1 MLAPTFSPRAP
12 WAIRQV
18 SDPRVIIPG
27 NRNSPCG
34 CAVFMF
40 SFCNVVHTPI
50 KWQLD
55 RNDDTP
61 MDIHIY
67 IYMSLYAYISYIYH
81 YIYMSLYTYISLYIY
96 IYIII
101 YIYVY
106 HYIYIH
112 KYILFNRII
121 TDAELPSQEVHN
133 ETPRITR
140 QEAFQAG
147 IVLWLTQL
155 YLSRQNLQEQLCH
168 STPALI
174 IY

>member
-1 MLAPTFSPRAP
+1 
-12 WAIRQV
+12 
-18 SDPRVIIPG
+18 
-27 NRNSPCG
+27 
-34 CAVFMF
+34 
-40 SFCNVVHTPI
+40 
-50 KWQLD
+50 
-55 RNDDTP
+55 
-61 MDIHIY
+61 
-67 IYMSLYAYISYIYH
+67 MSLYAYIYH

-96 IYIII
+96 III
-101 YIYVY
+101 YICISL
-106 HYIYIH
+106 YIYIH

>member
-67 IYMSLYAYISYIYH
+67 ICLYMHIYIIIYICLYIHIYH
-81 YIYMSLYTYISLYIY
+81 Y

-101 YIYVY
+101 YICISL
-106 HYIYIH
+106 YIYIH